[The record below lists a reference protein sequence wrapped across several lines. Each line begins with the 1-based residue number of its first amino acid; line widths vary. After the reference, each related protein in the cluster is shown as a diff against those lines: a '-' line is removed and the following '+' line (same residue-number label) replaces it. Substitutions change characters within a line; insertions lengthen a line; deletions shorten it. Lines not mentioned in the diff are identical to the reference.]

1 MEQVKIGGT
10 AITYWQN
17 KGALMLQGLQGPTE
31 NTQRMN
37 ERLVELLWGGIG
49 GLPPTQ
55 TSTALDT
62 RNTITEWEAEVIKE
76 FRKTKDAATKQDTAT
91 SGQTQEIARVD
102 IQGLISYIEDWTPDA
117 KKREETENGQ
127 HDNATSSSAASSE
140 TPQQGK

>member
-37 ERLVELLWGGIG
+37 ERLVEHLWGGIG
-49 GLPPTQ
+49 CLPPTQ

-62 RNTITEWEAEVIKE
+62 SNTITEWGTEIIKE
-76 FRKTKDAATKQDTAT
+76 PRRTKGAETKPDTAT
-91 SGQTQEIARVD
+91 SGQTQEIAHLD
-102 IQGLISYIEDWTPDA
+102 IQGLIAYIEDRTPDT

-127 HDNATSSSAASSE
+127 HANATSSSAASSE
-140 TPQQGK
+140 TPPTGK